1 MHVDIRLLGGFE
13 VAVDGAK
20 VPDEVWRRRYAAGLV
35 KLLALQP
42 TRRLLRDQVLDALWP
57 DLLVDEAAPRLHKAA
72 HVLELLGVSR
82 QVSDLPEHD
91 RVLTGLR
98 EQLGDNAFERLYA
111 EGARLSLR
119 EAVALALSD
128 EPNVAGVR
136 ASAASGGPAV

>member
-1 MHVDIRLLGGFE
+1 
-13 VAVDGAK
+13 
-20 VPDEVWRRRYAAGLV
+20 
-35 KLLALQP
+35 
-42 TRRLLRDQVLDALWP
+42 VLDALWP

-82 QVSDLPEHD
+82 QVSDLPKHD

-98 EQLGDNAFERLYA
+98 EQLGDDAFERLYA

-136 ASAASGGPAV
+136 ASAASGRPAV